1 MLNSGITWS
10 GWDTNFLAGDGR
22 EAHREPRV
30 LAQLGVEAGNRP
42 GATAGS
48 GERLGQLGEERLRR
62 ITA

>member
-30 LAQLGVEAGNRP
+30 LAQLGVVSAARYEDF
-42 GATAGS
+42 S
-48 GERLGQLGEERLRR
+48 DHV
-62 ITA
+62 ITSLQIRSRASA